1 MIHFKLNYHP
11 NKQMS
16 ESFLTAAFLSVSGGL
31 QDAYTYISRGKVF
44 ANAQTGNIVLLRQC
58 AFEGDR
64 ISAMHYLRPLRAVAL
79 GVAAAE
85 LIRQAYQKEPIDQ
98 RLHWRQLVL
107 IIEILLLFLVGF
119 LPESWNVPANAMVSF
134 SCAMQVQAFRK
145 VNSYAFASTMC
156 IGNLRSGMEA
166 LCAYQQT
173 HNKKVLF
180 KSFHYFIIIFL
191 FALGAGLGSVCI
203 KHFGSRTIWFSCL
216 LLLVSFTIMFIQEEE
231 EELSHQSSL

>member
-1 MIHFKLNYHP
+1 MMKT

-16 ESFLTAAFLSVSGGL
+16 ESLLTASMLSISGGL
-31 QDAYTYISRGKVF
+31 QDVYTYISRGHVF
-44 ANAQTGNIVLLRQC
+44 ANAQTGNIVLLSQNLFDHQWGQ
-58 AFEGDR
+58 AL
-64 ISAMHYLRPLRAVAL
+64 HYLIPVLFFSL
-79 GVAAAE
+79 GIAITTY
-85 LIRQAYQKEPIDQ
+85 IRQVFRKY
-98 RLHWRQLVL
+98 RRFHWRQIVL
-107 IIEILLLFLVGF
+107 LIEIILLFIVGF
-119 LPESWNVPANAMVSF
+119 MPDNMNLIANALVSF

-173 HNKKVLF
+173 HNKKVLV

-216 LLLVSFTIMFIQEEE
+216 LLLIGFTIMFIQEEE
-231 EELSHQSSL
+231 EELAHQSSL